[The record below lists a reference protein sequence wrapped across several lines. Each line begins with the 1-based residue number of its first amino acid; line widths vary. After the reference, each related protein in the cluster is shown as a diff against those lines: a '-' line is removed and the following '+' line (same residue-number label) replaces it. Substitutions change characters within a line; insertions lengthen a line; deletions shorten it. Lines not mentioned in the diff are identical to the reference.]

1 MRETIFTNSLS
12 CICCVRCFSVFC
24 YVLMNENRC
33 LIFCNNQKTPSHLE
47 LSFKRGPMVVDV
59 RFENWEMTL
68 NQGIYLRIFASLFI
82 YFLFSFRTRCV
93 EKFYYL
99 MFSFEAVTY
108 FFSYFCS
115 LLVYVNTFIAWSTYS
130 PKCHISTQFA

>member
-1 MRETIFTNSLS
+1 MLIILSIFCTGVKKFLRTVYRHLLREMFQ
-12 CICCVRCFSVFC
+12 CF
-24 YVLMNENRC
+24 LLR

-93 EKFYYL
+93 EKFYY
-99 MFSFEAVTY
+99 
-108 FFSYFCS
+108 
-115 LLVYVNTFIAWSTYS
+115 
-130 PKCHISTQFA
+130 

>member
-1 MRETIFTNSLS
+1 M
-12 CICCVRCFSVFC
+12 
-24 YVLMNENRC
+24 
-33 LIFCNNQKTPSHLE
+33 
-47 LSFKRGPMVVDV
+47 DV

-93 EKFYYL
+93 EKILLFNVFL
-99 MFSFEAVTY
+99 RSRNM